1 MRIEVQFMM
10 LFRQEVPRYGLQR
23 KRIEMQSE
31 EKFRSKVLNTWIELG
46 EKLLSDVPPDA
57 PEEITRHLKGKKK

>member
-1 MRIEVQFMM
+1 
-10 LFRQEVPRYGLQR
+10 
-23 KRIEMQSE
+23 MQSE
-31 EKFRSKVLNTWIELG
+31 EKFRSKVLNTWIELE